1 MTDRTTPPFRL
12 FAVPPA
18 PTLGTPAGP
27 RPDCTFHIGEGF
39 TAHLGQFPNLRLL
52 TLCTIGK
59 APTELPGGAIDTLG
73 LGPFS
78 LGALIGDACLKLL
91 RPWPL
96 EADER
101 HSDRGPFSEI
111 SSIIDLMLP
120 LSPKAAATREAFL
133 FRLGEFVNIGLHQ
146 PDRLPAIIANIDAL
160 TNARLTERA
169 RAIVDTG
176 IDPGV
181 NDLWS
186 IDALRAGV
194 HHE

>member
-1 MTDRTTPPFRL
+1 MSDRTSPPFRL
-12 FAVPPA
+12 FAVPSA
-18 PTLGTPAGP
+18 PTLDAATS
-27 RPDCTFHIGEGF
+27 RHPDCAFHIGEGF

-59 APTELPGGAIDTLG
+59 APIELPGGAIDTLG

-91 RPWPL
+91 RPWPVG
-96 EADER
+96 AGER
-101 HSDRGPFSEI
+101 HRDRGPFSEI
-111 SSIIDLMLP
+111 SSVIDLMLP

-146 PDRLPAIIANIDAL
+146 PDLVPGIIANIDAL

-169 RAIVDTG
+169 QAIVDTG
-176 IDPGV
+176 IDPGAD
-181 NDLWS
+181 DLWS
-186 IDALRAGV
+186 SETLAAGA

>member
-1 MTDRTTPPFRL
+1 MSDRTTPPFRL
-12 FAVPPA
+12 FAVSPA
-18 PTLGTPAGP
+18 PTIGAPAGQ
-27 RPDCTFHIGEGF
+27 RPDCDFHIGEGF

-59 APTELPGGAIDTLG
+59 APVDLPDGAIDTLG
-73 LGPFS
+73 LGPFA

-96 EADER
+96 EAGER
-101 HSDRGPFSEI
+101 YNERGPFSEI
-111 SSIIDLMLP
+111 SSVIDLMLP

-133 FRLGEFVNIGLHQ
+133 FRLGEFVNIGLHRPGQ
-146 PDRLPAIIANIDAL
+146 LPAIIANIDTL

-176 IDPGV
+176 IDPGG

-186 IDALRAGV
+186 IDVLCTGV
-194 HHE
+194 RHE